1 MIKALKIVF
10 LFEKPDWD
18 DCRLPYIFFGILGWL
33 EIISILIGLI

>member
-10 LFEKPDWD
+10 LFEKPDWND
-18 DCRLPYIFFGILGWL
+18 YRLPYIFFGILGWL